1 MNDHTEWNRLV
12 AGLLAGTLSA
22 DEHEA
27 LLAMC
32 RESQEV
38 LEETARVVGT
48 ERLLTPALTDPTGE
62 LTAREVVMRLSEGT
76 GTTTS
81 ESGWRMMSHLSGS
94 PTERHYGKWLACAAA
109 LALLAGGGWWMK
121 QRLSPIAV
129 MARSESLIWEDS
141 RSTDNGPVKAGTRL
155 KAAAGLLELRF
166 NHGAKLILEG
176 PFDLE
181 LQGEMSVVLH
191 KGRMAA
197 TCPRSSKGFT
207 VSTSEGKI
215 VDLGTEFGVDASG
228 QGATEVHVLNGEVQ
242 MRATN
247 RTRYSLFEGEA
258 LKVDQ
263 KNAKLGSADSSAF
276 ITVIPQKIA
285 TEKQGGYVHW
295 SFDEAN
301 GDHGEDTGSFLAM
314 GADASMKLTRDP
326 EGNVFG
332 FSNGPT
338 WKQGM
343 FGSALSFDGQGA
355 YTESGYRGI
364 EGANP
369 RTVALWVRLPK
380 GDTGAG
386 MGVLSW
392 GSATEY
398 GVWQIAVNWSDRDT
412 KGCLRVGTYKGR
424 IVGTTDL
431 CDGEWHHIAVVL
443 GPGPRA
449 GVPGNVFFYV
459 DGKLEPISV
468 REDFRVDTN
477 TRQAETGVILGRHSV
492 PVPGK
497 RNFFK
502 GEMDEVFIFD
512 RPLVQEEIQH
522 LMKHNEV
529 PWQP

>member
-12 AGLLAGTLSA
+12 AGLLAGTLSTR
-22 DEHEA
+22 EHEE

-38 LEETARVVGT
+38 LGETARIVGT
-48 ERLLTPALTDPTGE
+48 ERLLAPALNDPTGE
-62 LTAREVVMRLSEGT
+62 LTAREVVLRLSEDS
-76 GTTTS
+76 GTT
-81 ESGWRMMSHLSGS
+81 ESGWRLMGLLSGS
-94 PTERHYGKWLACAAA
+94 LSHRNHSRWLACAAA
-109 LALLAGGGWWMK
+109 LALLLGGGWWMK

-129 MARSESLIWEDS
+129 MARSESLVWENAPDKE
-141 RSTDNGPVKAGTRL
+141 TGPVKSGTRL
-155 KAAAGLLELRF
+155 KALAGLLELQF

-181 LQGEMSVVLH
+181 LQDSMSVVLH
-191 KGRMAA
+191 KGRLAA
-197 TCPRSSKGFT
+197 TCPKSSHGFSVT
-207 VSTSEGKI
+207 TSEGRI
-215 VDLGTEFGVDASG
+215 VDLGTEFGVDASVT
-228 QGATEVHVLNGEVQ
+228 GATEVHVLNGEVQ

-247 RTRYSLFEGEA
+247 RTRFSLFEGEA

-263 KNAKLGSADSSAF
+263 NNAKLGNADASAF
-276 ITVIPQKIA
+276 ITVIPQKVA
-285 TEKQGGYVHW
+285 AEKQGGYVHW
-295 SFDEAN
+295 SFDEGD
-301 GDHGEDTGSFLAM
+301 GDHSKDTGSYLAM
-314 GADASMKLTRDP
+314 GADASTKLKADP

-332 FSNGPT
+332 FSSGPSWT
-338 WKQGM
+338 KGM
-343 FGSALSFDGQGA
+343 FGGGLSFDGQGA

-364 EGANP
+364 EGSLP
-369 RTVALWVRLPK
+369 RTVALWLRLPK
-380 GDTGAG
+380 GDASAG

-398 GVWQIAVNWSDRDT
+398 GVWQIAVNWSNDDSLGR
-412 KGCLRVGTYKGR
+412 LRVGTYKGR

-431 CDGEWHHIAVVL
+431 RDGEWHHVAVVL

-468 REDFRVDTN
+468 RENFLVDTN
-477 TRQAETGVILGRHSV
+477 TRQAETGIILGRHSV

-522 LMKHNEV
+522 LMRENEV
-529 PWQP
+529 PWNP